1 MFAGVSTLILT
12 GMVRVGSLMK
22 TVICTLLAAAICLLP
37 EPSQVFADEDPTAA
51 LVGLWGFE
59 RALGPEVRGELTITR
74 QGSLW
79 RARIAGSETPA
90 RFEHGELVFRLP
102 GDRGE
107 FRGRLSKDVKR
118 MVGYWVQPPT
128 ATGGTRYATP
138 LELKA
143 VRADAWS
150 GQVAPL
156 DDRVELYVSVSRQ
169 DDGTY
174 GAFLRDPER
183 NDGDA
188 VRLASRGGDITG
200 KYNERSGTLSL
211 ALPSLPTPLD
221 FTRRSRDQ
229 ATGFYPRTPAVDTY
243 VYSQPHADGDD
254 GWRTASL
261 ADVGLDPKPLS
272 ALVERILRTKTDAVT
287 TPYIQGLLVAR
298 HGRLALEEYFYGF
311 GKNRLHDTRSAGK
324 SLTTTLVGI
333 AIDRGA
339 RFDTATPVLSLF
351 PNYKTFANDDER
363 KRRVTVGHLLSM
375 SSGLAC
381 DDDDDNS
388 PGNEDT
394 MQNQT
399 EQPDWYKYALDLPMA
414 HEPGGRALYC
424 SAGINLLGG
433 VVENTTGKWLPDFL
447 YENFARPLD
456 IRTYHM
462 NLTPTGDGYGA
473 GGIYLRPRDFLK
485 LGQLFLDEG
494 RWRGRQ
500 VVSRRWVEQ
509 ATAPHA
515 SIHSANDYG
524 YGWWLD
530 EYHVGGKT
538 YRAFHAAGNGGQL
551 VIVIPGLDMTVAFT
565 AGNYGDF
572 RTWSKFGAELVPQ
585 FIIPAATR
593 WPVRP

>member
-1 MFAGVSTLILT
+1 MCALLT
-12 GMVRVGSLMK
+12 AAV
-22 TVICTLLAAAICLLP
+22 CTLP
-37 EPSQVFADEDPTAA
+37 GMSEVFADEDQTAA

-59 RALGPEVRGELTITR
+59 RDFGPEVRGELAVTR
-74 QGSLW
+74 QGPHW
-79 RARIAGSETPA
+79 RARVAGFETLA
-90 RFEHGELVFRLP
+90 RFERGELTFQLP

-107 FRGRLSKDVKR
+107 FRGRLSEDAKR
-118 MVGYWVQPPT
+118 IVGHWVQPPT
-128 ATGGTRYATP
+128 TTGGTRYATP
-138 LELKA
+138 LEL
-143 VRADAWS
+143 DAAGDKVWR

-156 DDRVELYVSVSRQ
+156 TDHVELYLSVSRQ

-174 GAFLRDPER
+174 SAFLRDPLR
-183 NDGDA
+183 NVGAFLRLGKIRLEGDS
-188 VRLASRGGDITG
+188 VRLASRTGEITG
-200 KYNERSGTLSL
+200 KCDGRSGTLSL
-211 ALPSLPTPLD
+211 ALPPFPTSLD

-229 ATGFYPRTPAVDTY
+229 AKGFYPRTPDLRAY
-243 VYSQPHADGDD
+243 VYHQPHPDGD
-254 GWRTASL
+254 GWQSASL
-261 ADVGLDPKPLS
+261 VDVGLDPKPLT
-272 ALVERILRTKTDAVT
+272 ALVERILRTRTDAVN

-311 GKNRLHDTRSAGK
+311 DRERLHDTRSAGK

-333 AIDRGA
+333 AMDRGA
-339 RFDTATPVLSLF
+339 RFNNQTPVLSLF
-351 PNYKTFANDDER
+351 TSYKTFANDDER
-363 KRRVTVGHLLSM
+363 KRRVTVGNLLSM

-394 MQNQT
+394 MQGQT
-399 EQPDWYKYALDLPMA
+399 AQPDWYKYALDLPMA
-414 HEPGGRALYC
+414 HEPGERALYC

-433 VVENTTGKWLPDFL
+433 VIANTTRKWLPDFF

-456 IRTYHM
+456 IHTYHV

-485 LGQLFLDEG
+485 LGQVFLDGG

-515 SIHSANDYG
+515 SIHGKDDYG

-530 EYHVGGKT
+530 EYKVGAKT

-551 VIVIPGLDMTVAFT
+551 VIVIPELDLTVAFT

-572 RTWSKFGAELVPQ
+572 RTWSKFGSELVPQ
-585 FIIPAATR
+585 FVIPAALR
-593 WPVRP
+593 QSSKP